1 MFHKWHKS
9 LLTRNLKDFH
19 WNGKKKK
26 RCLEMLPDFTA

>member
-26 RCLEMLPDFTA
+26 TVFRNAA